1 MNNILDM
8 KKYLLATILA
18 VLALSFSLRAQV
30 YQASSFGIKSDGITL
45 NTRSIQAAI
54 DFISSHGGGVLEIS
68 VGRYLTGSIFM
79 KSNVELRLLEGAVL
93 VGSVNPYDYE
103 MVEGNYG
110 LILAKGQ
117 ENISVKGKGVIDGRG
132 AECAL
137 NFLNQVHL
145 GFMDDTT
152 KYDRVTKRPKL
163 IYFRECKDVVI
174 EGVNLR
180 NSAEWTLVPD
190 QCENLT
196 ISGILLD
203 SKNYW
208 NNDGIDIVDCRHAL
222 IKDSFIDASDDAICF
237 KSHSAAHLCED
248 IEVRNCVARSS
259 ASAFKFGT
267 VSRGGFKDIRIIG
280 NKVFDT
286 YRSAVTIQSVDGA
299 EVENIVIDSLDAV
312 NTGNAIYL
320 RTGKR
325 WGGAKEGY
333 LRNITLSNIRVE
345 VPLEKADAGYSYE
358 GPVEDLPR
366 NVSPAG
372 IVGIPGMPVEN
383 ITLRNVEIVYPG
395 GGNKLYAYRGT
406 SPEELDSIPEMI
418 DIYPE
423 FSQFKELPA
432 WGLFIRHANG
442 ITLENVRL
450 VAGKK
455 DYRPAIVADDVQGLV
470 MKDLRTDEPS
480 AKGKKQVVKR
490 NVR

>member
-18 VLALSFSLRAQV
+18 VLALSFPLRAQV

-267 VSRGGFKDIRIIG
+267 VSRGGFKDIRIID

>member
-1 MNNILDM
+1 MLRRLS
-8 KKYLLATILA
+8 LLFA
-18 VLALSFSLRAQV
+18 VFLITVSASAQEKIH
-30 YQASSFGIKSDGITL
+30 QASSFGIKSDGVTL

-93 VGSVNPYDYE
+93 VGSTNPYDYD
-103 MVEGNYG
+103 MVEGYYG
-110 LILAKGQ
+110 LLLAKGQ
-117 ENISVKGKGVIDGRG
+117 KNISVKGKGVIDGRG
-132 AECAL
+132 FDCAL

-145 GFMDDTT
+145 GFLEDTT
-152 KYDRVTKRPKL
+152 KNDRVTKRPKL
-163 IYFRECKDVVI
+163 IYFRECENVAI

-180 NSAEWTLVPD
+180 NAAEWTLVTD

-196 ISGILLD
+196 ISGILMD

-208 NNDGIDIVDCRHAL
+208 NNDGLDIVDCRHVI

-237 KSHSAAHLCED
+237 KSHSAEHLCED

-267 VSRGGFKDIRIIG
+267 VSRGGFKNIRIIN

-286 YRSAVTIQSVDGA
+286 HRSAITIQSVDGG
-299 EVENIVIDSLDAV
+299 EIENILVDGLEAV
-312 NTGNAIYL
+312 NTSNAIYL
-320 RTGKR
+320 RTGIR
-325 WGGAKEGY
+325 WNNGKMGY
-333 LRNITLSNIRVE
+333 LRNITLSNIKVE
-345 VPLEKADAGYSYE
+345 VPLGKADAGYSYE
-358 GPVEDLPR
+358 GPIEDLPR
-366 NVSPAG
+366 NISPSG
-372 IVGIPGMPVEN
+372 IVGIPELPIEN
-383 ITLRNVEIVYPG
+383 VTLKNVEIIYPG

-418 DIYPE
+418 DTYPE

-432 WGLFIRHANG
+432 WGLFIRHAKG
-442 ITLENVRL
+442 ITLDNVHL
-450 VAGKK
+450 VAEAK
-455 DYRPAIVADDVQGLV
+455 DYRPAIVADDVQGLEI
-470 MKDLRTDEPS
+470 KNLKTEEPS
-480 AKGKKQVVKR
+480 SKGKKQVVKR

>member
-1 MNNILDM
+1 M
-8 KKYLLATILA
+8 KRFLLLIATLLTAISVHA
-18 VLALSFSLRAQV
+18 TV
-30 YQASSFGIKSDGITL
+30 YQASSFGIKSDGVTL
-45 NTRSIQAAI
+45 NTRSIQAGI

-93 VGSVNPYDYE
+93 AGSTNPYDYE

-110 LILAKGQ
+110 LLLAKGQ
-117 ENISVKGKGVIDGRG
+117 TNIAVTGKGVIDGRG
-132 AECAL
+132 ADCAL

-145 GFMDDTT
+145 GFLEDTT

-163 IYFRECKDVVI
+163 IYFRECENVTI
-174 EGVNLR
+174 EGLNLR
-180 NSAEWTLVPD
+180 NSAEWTLVTD
-190 QCENLT
+190 QCEKLT

-208 NNDGIDIVDCRHAL
+208 NNDGLDIVDCRHVL
-222 IKDSFIDASDDAICF
+222 VKDSFIDASDDAICF

-248 IEVRNCVARSS
+248 IEVRNCMARSS
-259 ASAFKFGT
+259 ASGFKFGT
-267 VSRGGFKDIRIIG
+267 VSRGGFKNIRIIG

-286 YRSAVTIQSVDGA
+286 YRSAITIQSVDGA
-299 EVENIVIDSLDAV
+299 EVENIVVDSLEAV

-325 WGGAKEGY
+325 WGGSKEGY

-345 VPLEKADAGYSYE
+345 VPLEKPDAGYSYE
-358 GPVEDLPR
+358 GPIEDLPR

-383 ITLRNVEIVYPG
+383 IVLKNVEIIYPG
-395 GGNKLYAYRGT
+395 GGNKLYAFRGT
-406 SPEELDSIPEMI
+406 SDEELDSIPEMI

-432 WGLFIRHANG
+432 WGLFIRHAKG
-442 ITLENVRL
+442 ITLDNVHF
-450 VAGKK
+450 VAGNK
-455 DYRPAIVADDVQGLV
+455 DYRPAVVADDVQGLEI
-470 MKDLRTDEPS
+470 KNLKTDEPS
-480 AKGKKQVVKR
+480 SKGKKQVVKR